1 MALTLSIFFCRR
13 DILSLE
19 DIQYLASFLGEQ
31 LHNLHLLPVPQLK
44 DSTFSLGNI
53 QFEKDS
59 SQKIGIPVEWELF
72 ISTLNRKKNDVCS
85 RLTKWYVNSF

>member
-1 MALTLSIFFCRR
+1 M
-13 DILSLE
+13 E

-31 LHNLHLLPVPQLK
+31 LHNLHLLPVPHLK

-53 QFEKDS
+53 KFEKDAS
-59 SQKIGIPVEWELF
+59 EKICIPVEWELF